1 MKLQIDKSKKLPLYQ
16 QIVEQ
21 IRAQITSGEIPEGYQ
36 FPSERQLAEALGVN
50 RTTVLNAYKELK
62 ADGLM
67 ASHVGRGTIAVRAC
81 GEEPVK
87 AVYPGE
93 PIWDHL
99 FSDYLKNS
107 DGFDVNKYLE
117 IANRKDVISFAAG
130 IASFENPPYRPLKA
144 LGRSCLKG
152 RAACLFH
159 RWQVFPLFAG

>member
-67 ASHVGRGTIAVRAC
+67 ASHVGRGTIAV
-81 GEEPVK
+81 
-87 AVYPGE
+87 PG
-93 PIWDHL
+93 
-99 FSDYLKNS
+99 
-107 DGFDVNKYLE
+107 V
-117 IANRKDVISFAAG
+117 R
-130 IASFENPPYRPLKA
+130 
-144 LGRSCLKG
+144 
-152 RAACLFH
+152 
-159 RWQVFPLFAG
+159 

>member
-21 IRAQITSGEIPEGYQ
+21 IREQITSGEIPEGYQ

-50 RTTVLNAYKELK
+50 RTTVLNAFKELK

-67 ASHVGRGTIAVRAC
+67 ASHVGRGTVAVRAC
-81 GEEPVK
+81 CEEPVK

-99 FSDYLKNS
+99 FSDNLKNS
-107 DGFDVNKYLE
+107 DGFDVINTWK
-117 IANRKDVISFAAG
+117 
-130 IASFENPPYRPLKA
+130 
-144 LGRSCLKG
+144 
-152 RAACLFH
+152 
-159 RWQVFPLFAG
+159 

>member
-67 ASHVGRGTIAVRAC
+67 ASHVGSGERLPSGRAVR
-81 GEEPVK
+81 
-87 AVYPGE
+87 
-93 PIWDHL
+93 
-99 FSDYLKNS
+99 
-107 DGFDVNKYLE
+107 
-117 IANRKDVISFAAG
+117 NR
-130 IASFENPPYRPLKA
+130 
-144 LGRSCLKG
+144 
-152 RAACLFH
+152 
-159 RWQVFPLFAG
+159 

>member
-67 ASHVGRGTIAVRAC
+67 ASHESGLSRRTHLGS
-81 GEEPVK
+81 PV
-87 AVYPGE
+87 
-93 PIWDHL
+93 
-99 FSDYLKNS
+99 
-107 DGFDVNKYLE
+107 
-117 IANRKDVISFAAG
+117 
-130 IASFENPPYRPLKA
+130 
-144 LGRSCLKG
+144 
-152 RAACLFH
+152 
-159 RWQVFPLFAG
+159 Q